1 MLATVV
7 VKVALTV
14 DADSGASIFLSL
26 QALRPAD
33 GAAGVHADGLPVL
46 SAGEHQASKTAAV
59 YLVCAVV
66 RLHERRRLSCFCRS
80 ADKSWLKVSVDLL

>member
-33 GAAGVHADGLPVL
+33 GAAGVHAHGVPVL
-46 SAGEHQASKTAAV
+46 SAGEPQATQKRRQTCGLRRCSSYVWSGGAA
-59 YLVCAVV
+59 
-66 RLHERRRLSCFCRS
+66 RRRC
-80 ADKSWLKVSVDLL
+80 APKPPT